1 MIILMASIVLAIQ
14 KKLFKYLLVSL
25 PGFLSVV
32 VIILAP
38 VIKRHPRYSFPIMY
52 TLPVMLAY
60 FIFLLHDR
68 RSGVKLE
75 GVDARID
82 KTLEFHVISV
92 AYLKQRYN
100 RKLYGGDIYV

>member
-1 MIILMASIVLAIQ
+1 MIILLASVILAFQ
-14 KKLFKYLLVSL
+14 KKLYRYLIISL
-25 PGFLSVV
+25 PGLLSVV

-68 RSGVKLE
+68 RTIDSG
-75 GVDARID
+75 
-82 KTLEFHVISV
+82 
-92 AYLKQRYN
+92 N
-100 RKLYGGDIYV
+100 